1 MTDDEAVRS
10 ALRTIFDADTG
21 IYRER
26 GFQRR
31 VGFGSR
37 PALVHIDL
45 ANAWTRPG
53 HAFSCDG
60 METIIPAVQ
69 ALNEA
74 GRAKGVPVV
83 FTTTAYQDVD
93 GPTSDM
99 GLWGRKIPCE
109 LLRLGTED
117 VEIDSR
123 IAPADGELVLVKKS
137 ASGFHGTGL
146 ASYLNALGVDT
157 VIITGVTMA
166 GCVRHT
172 TEDAIAQGFRP
183 IVVREAVGDRV
194 PGVVEWNLFDI
205 DAKFGDVEA
214 LDDVLAYLDGIE
226 PFRSR
231 VGRHEGAVAAP

>member
-1 MTDDEAVRS
+1 MRDDRCRRECEA
-10 ALRTIFDADTG
+10 ALQTIFDADTG
-21 IYRER
+21 IYHER

-83 FTTTAYQDVD
+83 YTTTAYQDVD
-93 GPTSDM
+93 GPNSDM

-109 LLRLGTED
+109 LLQLGIRGRRDRRAGSLRPT
-117 VEIDSR
+117 
-123 IAPADGELVLVKKS
+123 
-137 ASGFHGTGL
+137 AS
-146 ASYLNALGVDT
+146 S
-157 VIITGVTMA
+157 
-166 GCVRHT
+166 C
-172 TEDAIAQGFRP
+172 
-183 IVVREAVGDRV
+183 
-194 PGVVEWNLFDI
+194 
-205 DAKFGDVEA
+205 
-214 LDDVLAYLDGIE
+214 
-226 PFRSR
+226 S
-231 VGRHEGAVAAP
+231 